1 VFVWSRR
8 DRGRPLQTV
17 ELNAPDHQP
26 VREGI
31 ACVLVE
37 KGTLG
42 FAVTTE
48 RKSQLQ
54 PQIDD

>member
-1 VFVWSRR
+1 MC
-8 DRGRPLQTV
+8 
-17 ELNAPDHQP
+17 DHQP

-37 KGTLG
+37 KGTPA
-42 FAVTTE
+42 FAVTNE

-54 PQIDD
+54 LQIDH